1 MNYKKLPARDIEHL
15 ARTIHPGNWAIE
27 AERPLSTLLGSC
39 VAVCL
44 VAPLARIGGLNHFLL
59 PNIRRSS
66 SAPTDSL
73 LSGDNAMA
81 ALLDAIIAER
91 CQ

>member
-44 VAPLARIGGLNHFLL
+44 VALLARIGGLNHFLL
-59 PNIRRSS
+59 PN
-66 SAPTDSL
+66 SL